1 MKEGT
6 ALVVIDMLNDF
17 IAPGAPL
24 EVPAGRDI
32 VPAIRKRLQ
41 EARSRGVPVVYV
53 CDAHDPEDPEFRVW
67 PPHAVAGT
75 PGAQVVGDL
84 APREGERVVTKTSYS
99 GFFETELYEVL
110 RELGAGH
117 LVLTGVVTNICI
129 LYTAADA
136 LMRGYR
142 VTVPPDCVAGLNE
155 EDHAFALRQ
164 IEEVLKPAQT

>member
-1 MKEGT
+1 MAERS
-6 ALVVIDMLNDF
+6 ALIVIDMLNDF

-24 EVPAGRDI
+24 EVPAGRGI
-32 VPAIRKRLQ
+32 IPAIKKRLE
-41 EARSRGVPVVYV
+41 EARREGTPVVFV
-53 CDAHDPEDPEFRVW
+53 CDAHAPDDAEFGVW

-75 PGAQVVGDL
+75 PGAEVVEEL
-84 APREGERVVTKTSYS
+84 SPLPGERIVSKTTYS
-99 GFFETELYEVL
+99 GFHSTELEEVL
-110 RELGAGH
+110 RELKVGH
-117 LVLTGVVTNICI
+117 LVITGVVTNICI

-164 IEEVLKPAQT
+164 IEEVLKPSQG